1 VYIVSFPPKSEPSFA
16 HQLYLLRMKTFLTLL
31 LAISVKFCFPQG
43 FQNLSVK
50 DGLSNSTTFAIIQ
63 DQKGLMW
70 FSTKEGIDRYDG
82 SGYKHYNLYTSDKLT
97 RYGLRRNKFHLD
109 QQNQIWVNNF
119 SDVFLYQSGK
129 DKFQFIY
136 SVAAGNTIRDIF
148 VDSYKKYLYL
158 ATDQGLI
165 KYNYATKKTV
175 VYEDISAALVGLYPY
190 SADVLVVAL
199 KKGIAFFDHKAEKLV
214 FRNQTLRLKAQIENL
229 TLSTVCVDGSKNI
242 FCGSSGQVSTFKL
255 GDYKLKTSA
264 ALNKLISN
272 VEVTKIL
279 PDKQQ
284 AIYFGTEGKG
294 LYKVNANLQILQ
306 SFYSDQ
312 NNLASLPENE
322 AMDLFIDRDN
332 RVWIAGH
339 EISYLNPTRA
349 KFRSYTHQLNNPNSL
364 IHNSIRSI
372 IEDHKGNLWIGTNYG
387 ISILNT
393 DRKNWSYLNTQKV
406 NNTSIS
412 NKVTALTSGYNETI
426 LAGTYQNG
434 IFSINQNHTISHISK
449 EDSFS
454 FKKNVN
460 TLYLNGD
467 ELWFGGAGVYLKRQ
481 SLKTGFVKT
490 FSISNVLSISKNE
503 QGEIV
508 TGGHNGLHIINAAD
522 SIRTFNASEY
532 KIGSV
537 FCVRADHGSRVWLA
551 SEGQGLIRF
560 DTRNGSYKKY
570 LVEDG
575 LPSNLVY
582 GILQDEQD
590 NLWLSTTKGLSCFNK
605 QKQSFRNY
613 SLADGLT
620 IKEFA
625 YGAYAKTSKKELVF
639 GGNHGLVIF
648 NPIDVINNNFNTRL
662 FFTDFKVFNRS
673 ANIDIVNTPLIKSI
687 DETSNIK
694 LKYNQNALTFDFV
707 SVNYNNTA
715 NLYRWKLDGLDK
727 EWSPATSEHSANYTN
742 LKPGT
747 YTFRVQWTNSGLGS
761 QFSKNERV
769 LNINISSPFWATTW
783 AYLFYTSVICLLIFL
798 AFKFYHI
805 QISELHAKDKIKFF
819 INIAHDIRTP
829 LSLIRSPLSIALKR
843 NDLSDETQEV
853 LKTAS
858 HNASRLT
865 SLVDQLL
872 DFEKAEFKNTKLQL
886 SSIHAEETLDKLCND
901 FIPLLEQRGIILI
914 RNYKNKETL
923 LRVDKDKFDK
933 IIFNIL
939 SNAVKYT
946 PKGGSIHIKT
956 GIQNHN
962 FYIKIQDSGVG
973 IPKEEHKHIFKRY
986 FRAKNVTNSN
996 EVGFGIGLMVTREL
1010 VKLHSGEIWFD
1021 SDTNQGTTFH
1031 ITLPVINDHFTRQLE
1046 TQVAETTTE
1055 EINYNTKQ
1063 RGKLP
1068 KILITEDN
1076 DELRSLMTKN
1086 LANFYE
1092 IHEANNGCKGL
1103 ESALKISPDV
1113 IISDVMMPDMDGNEF
1128 CYEIKNN
1135 IKTSHIPFILLTALS
1150 TNQHKIESYKTGADT
1165 YLEKPFDL
1173 DLLRSCID
1181 NLIENRKKLR
1191 ERFASH
1197 NMVVSDGMTELDK
1210 KFVEQI
1216 TKITEAN
1223 IANADFAIEELE
1235 KEVGMSHASLYRKFK
1250 GLMGKT
1256 PLGFVQHYRLKKAM
1270 DLLVNG
1276 GHNVNEVAYMVGFSD
1291 PKYFSTVFK
1300 KHFGKNASEY
1310 LREKNNPL
1318 G

>member
-1 VYIVSFPPKSEPSFA
+1 VYIVSFPKSGPGFRTPIVSIKMRA
-16 HQLYLLRMKTFLTLL
+16 LLTLL
-31 LAISVKFCFPQG
+31 FALSVKLCFSQG

-82 SGYKHYNLYTSDKLT
+82 SGYKHYNLYTSEKLT

-109 QQNQIWVNNF
+109 QRKQVWVNNF

-148 VDSYKKYLYL
+148 IDSYKKCLYL

-165 KYNYATKKTV
+165 KYNYANKKTV
-175 VYEDISAALVGLYPY
+175 VYKDISAPLVGLYPY
-190 SADVLVVAL
+190 NADVLVVAL
-199 KKGIAFFDHKAEKLV
+199 KNGIVFFDHKAEKLV
-214 FRNQTLRLKAQIENL
+214 FQNQALRLKTQIEKL
-229 TLSTVCVDGSKNI
+229 TLSTICVDSAKNI
-242 FCGSSGQVSTFKL
+242 FCGSTGQVSAFKL
-255 GDYKLKTSA
+255 GDGELKTST
-264 ALNKLISN
+264 ALNALISS

-294 LYKVNANLQILQ
+294 LYKINGNLQVLQ
-306 SFYSDQ
+306 SFYTDQ

-339 EISYLNPTRA
+339 EISYLNPTKPR
-349 KFRSYTHQLNNPNSL
+349 FRSYTHQLNNPNSL

-372 IEDHKGNLWIGTNYG
+372 TEDHKGNLWIGTNYG
-387 ISILNT
+387 ISILKT
-393 DRKNWSYLNTQKV
+393 DRKNWLYLNTQKIK
-406 NNTSIS
+406 NTSTS

-426 LAGTYQNG
+426 FAGTYQNG
-434 IFSINQNHTISHISK
+434 VYSIGKDYTIRHISQ
-449 EDSFS
+449 DQSSS
-454 FKKNVN
+454 FKNNVN
-460 TLYLNGD
+460 SVYLNGN

-481 SLKTGFVKT
+481 NLKNGTVKT
-490 FSISNVLSISKNE
+490 FPISNVLSITKNE
-503 QGEIV
+503 QGDII

-537 FCVRADHGSRVWLA
+537 FCVLADRGSSVWLA

-560 DTRNGSYKKY
+560 NTKNGHYKKY
-570 LVEDG
+570 LEEDG

-673 ANIDIVNTPLIKSI
+673 ADIDISNTPLAKAI
-687 DETSNIK
+687 DETTEVK

-727 EWSPATSEHSANYTN
+727 EWSPATLEHSANYTN

-761 QFSKNERV
+761 QFSKNERT
-769 LNINISSPFWATTW
+769 LKIYISSPYWATTW
-783 AYLFYTSVICLLIFL
+783 AYLLYAGVICFLIFL

-805 QISELHAKDKIKFF
+805 QLSELHAKDKISFF

-843 NDLSDETQEV
+843 NDLSAETQEV

-872 DFEKAEFKNTKLQL
+872 DFEKADFKNAKLHL

-901 FIPLLEQRGIILI
+901 FIPLLEQRGIILT
-914 RNYKNKETL
+914 RNYRNKETL
-923 LRVDKDKFDK
+923 LRVDRDKFDK

-946 PKGGSIHIKT
+946 SKGGSIHIKT
-956 GIQNHN
+956 AIQNHN
-962 FYIKIQDSGVG
+962 FHIKIQDSGVG

-1010 VKLHSGEIWFD
+1010 VKLHAGEIWFD
-1021 SDTNQGTTFH
+1021 SDTNKGTTFH
-1031 ITLPVINDHFTRQLE
+1031 ITLPVINDHFARQPE
-1046 TQVAETTTE
+1046 TQVTETTTE
-1055 EINYNTKQ
+1055 EINYSAKQ
-1063 RGKLP
+1063 SGKLP

-1076 DELRSLMTKN
+1076 DELRNLMTKN
-1086 LANFYE
+1086 LAHFYD
-1092 IHEANNGCKGL
+1092 IHEANNGRKGL
-1103 ESALKISPDV
+1103 ESAIKIAPDI

-1181 NLIENRKKLR
+1181 NLIENRRKLK
-1191 ERFASH
+1191 ERFA
-1197 NMVVSDGMTELDK
+1197 NNEVLVSESMTGLDK
-1210 KFVEQI
+1210 KFVDQI
-1216 TKITEAN
+1216 IKITEAN
-1223 IANADFAIEELE
+1223 LANADFAIEELE

-1256 PLGFVQHYRLKKAM
+1256 PLEFIQHYRLKKAM

-1310 LREKNNPL
+1310 LREKNKSL